1 MDPHLLRTFTAVAR
15 CASFSGAARELGY
28 TQSAVSQQIAA
39 LEADLGVELLS
50 RRPVAPTEAGAR
62 LLEHA
67 GPLLLRL
74 EAARAE
80 VVRAGRAPAASVVL
94 GASPLAIGDR
104 VASAL
109 ARLRVAAPRTEVTVR
124 VLDRAAVVAG
134 VATGRL
140 DLGVVD
146 GAAAPSDPL
155 RLPEVGPLH
164 ALRCGEEELVV
175 AVPDGHPLAGRQRG
189 GVRLDSLAAGLWLD
203 APEAAVPPPPGADAL
218 RISARYEGADVR
230 GLLGLV
236 RAGHG
241 LALLPAS
248 VVEAAGGVVGVT
260 VSAPRLV
267 HRTEL
272 LHRSGPGEP
281 VRALIGLLVPETR

>member
-1 MDPHLLRTFTAVAR
+1 MDPHLLRTFSAVAR

-28 TQSAVSQQIAA
+28 TQSAVSQHIAA

-50 RRPVAPTEAGAR
+50 RRPVAPTEAGVR

-74 EAARAE
+74 EAARTE

-94 GASPLAIGDR
+94 GASPLAMGDQ

-109 ARLRVAAPRTEVTVR
+109 ARLRVTAPRTEVTVR
-124 VLDRAAVVAG
+124 ILDRAAVVAR

-140 DLGVVD
+140 DVGVVD

-175 AVPDGHPLAGRQRG
+175 AVPDGHPLARRRG
-189 GVRLDSLAAGLWLD
+189 GVRLESLSAGLWLD
-203 APEAAVPPPPGADAL
+203 APEAAVPPPAGAEAF
-218 RISARYEGADVR
+218 RIAVRCEGTDVR
-230 GLLGLV
+230 ALLGLV

-248 VVEAAGGVVGVT
+248 VVEAAGGVAGVA

-272 LHRSGPGEP
+272 LHRRGLGEA
-281 VRALIGLLVPETR
+281 VQALIGLLVPATR

>member
-1 MDPHLLRTFTAVAR
+1 MDPHLLRTFSAVAR

-28 TQSAVSQQIAA
+28 TQSAVSQHVAA

-94 GASPLAIGDR
+94 GASPLAMGDL

-109 ARLRVAAPRTEVTVR
+109 ARLRVSAPRTEVTVR

-175 AVPDGHPLAGRQRG
+175 AVPDGHPLAGRRGG
-189 GVRLDSLAAGLWLD
+189 GVRLESLAAGLWLD
-203 APEAAVPPPPGADAL
+203 APETTVPPSGAGAF
-218 RISARYEGADVR
+218 RISVRYEGTDLRA
-230 GLLGLV
+230 LLGLV

-248 VVEAAGGVVGVT
+248 VVGTAGGVVGVA
-260 VSAPRLV
+260 VSAPRLA

-272 LHRSGPGEP
+272 LHRSSPGEA
-281 VRALIGLLVPETR
+281 VRALIGLLVPETP